1 MQLTLI
7 RHGETFWNKEKR
19 VQGITDIELSET
31 GIDQARKL
39 ALSLKDCPLDSIH
52 SSPLKRALQTAE
64 IINRFHGKRSRF
76 IPA

>member
-7 RHGETFWNKEKR
+7 RHGETFWNKERR

-39 ALSLKDCPLDSIH
+39 APWMLAS
-52 SSPLKRALQTAE
+52 
-64 IINRFHGKRSRF
+64 
-76 IPA
+76 